1 LLISR
6 SPSLHFDRQLWS
18 TVFGGKVKELGA
30 ALSRE
35 TGEAVARRL
44 LAEHFAAGDPVRLKT
59 AWASGP
65 TVMNAYFA
73 SQDPFEP
80 SGPKKS
86 EFPDAFA
93 LVTLEEWALKNDKK
107 VLVVTRDAGC
117 LRACAASDVLVG
129 AASLTEALGALRKA
143 DASRKAVIEE
153 YEHLLARELRS
164 EVSELRKGIDAA
176 IESRLPD
183 MELEIEFDEASGRD
197 CDHELADIRVD
208 RIDPIE
214 SRSGR
219 PQIRVFTATVGEL
232 SFVCELRVH
241 VEAQARFARI
251 FSGSRSSTQLDNAPE
266 ELADGTVDIE
276 AIITL
281 QPAGALSARTL
292 PHANIR
298 RIELQVHDVN
308 IDFGTIE
315 AWEPGYEE

>member
-1 LLISR
+1 
-6 SPSLHFDRQLWS
+6 
-18 TVFGGKVKELGA
+18 
-30 ALSRE
+30 
-35 TGEAVARRL
+35 
-44 LAEHFAAGDPVRLKT
+44 
-59 AWASGP
+59 
-65 TVMNAYFA
+65 MNAYFA